1 MKNLNFTL
9 SSEHIRV
16 EHAFGC
22 FKLRFQPAWI
32 MGGHKDVQD
41 IWHAVGALLILHN
54 MCLNHSDHPKH
65 LEEYQEDLGNDRA
78 GEERVEPDPNDFFV
92 FQPPAVPAIET
103 GAWLKEQGMEL
114 CQRLLDLV
122 CPEEDFN

>member
-1 MKNLNFTL
+1 MKDFNFTL
-9 SSEHIRV
+9 SSERIRV

-22 FKLRFQPAWI
+22 FKLRFQSARI

-41 IWHAVGALLILHN
+41 VWCAVDALLILHN
-54 MCLNHSDHPKH
+54 MCLHYGDHLKH
-65 LEEYQEDLGNDRA
+65 LEEYREDLGNDRA
-78 GEERVEPDPNDFFV
+78 GEERVEPDPHDFFV
-92 FQPPAVPAIET
+92 FQPPEVPAIET

-122 CPEEDFN
+122 CPVENFN